1 MSDTQDQFARLEQ
14 AAAAGGTAAMLETL
28 AGSLAAR
35 KRWHSLFDAR
45 LLQARTALGL
55 PPVGDT
61 SSVPE
66 AIRLQLEDRSVAAC
80 REVGWP
86 LLAEGHVAAAW
97 MYLRAAAEP
106 ADVAA
111 RLAELAQRLVPTA
124 NEDDEETARRLQE
137 LVGITLWE
145 GVDPALGLSIVLQT
159 QGTCNSITAYEQA
172 VSRLPA
178 GRQAAAAAVLVD
190 HLSRDIAANLT
201 ADLERRGI
209 PRPASTGEPS
219 TGEPSIVAL
228 LEAAGGLT
236 NDPSVHVDVSHL
248 QSVLRIARVT
258 ADPTVV
264 RKAWELAC
272 YGCRLPA
279 EVVYPGEPPFEDV
292 AKASRLFFGSQ
303 LGHDVNE
310 AVSYFRTAA
319 ATAGD
324 HAGTLP
330 CDTLVLLLW
339 RLSRPAEALHA
350 ALQRPHDDGM
360 SGQLQI
366 PGLLPS
372 LVDLAAASGEWQL
385 LRRACRD
392 RGDEIT
398 FAAALAAEH
407 AAAGSPPP
415 RPQ

>member
-1 MSDTQDQFARLEQ
+1 V
-14 AAAAGGTAAMLETL
+14 GG
-28 AGSLAAR
+28 
-35 KRWHSLFDAR
+35 
-45 LLQARTALGL
+45 
-55 PPVGDT
+55 
-61 SSVPE
+61 
-66 AIRLQLEDRSVAAC
+66 
-80 REVGWP
+80 P

-97 MYLRAAAEP
+97 MYRRAAAEP

-178 GRQAAAAAVLVD
+178 GRQSAAAAVLVD
-190 HLSRDIAANLT
+190 HLYRDIAANLA

-209 PRPASTGEPS
+209 PLPAS

-258 ADPTVV
+258 ADSTVV

-292 AKASRLFFGSQ
+292 AQASRLFFGSQ

-407 AAAGSPPP
+407 AGAGSPPP

>member
-1 MSDTQDQFARLEQ
+1 MSDTQDQFTRLEE

-28 AGSLAAR
+28 TASLAER
-35 KRWHSLFDAR
+35 RRWHSLFDAR

-61 SSVPE
+61 SLIPE
-66 AIRLQLEDRSVAAC
+66 AVRQQLEDHSVAAC

-86 LLAEGHVAAAW
+86 LLDEGHVAAAW

-106 ADVAA
+106 ADVAT
-111 RLAELAQRLVPTA
+111 RLAALAERLVPTA
-124 NEDDEETARRLQE
+124 DEDDEETARRLQE
-137 LVGITLWE
+137 LVGIALWE
-145 GVDPALGLSIVLQT
+145 GVDPALGLSIVLRT

-190 HLSRDIAANLT
+190 HLHRDIAANLA

-209 PRPASTGEPS
+209 PLPPAAEAA
-219 TGEPSIVAL
+219 SIVAL
-228 LEAAGGLT
+228 LAAAGGLVD
-236 NDPSVHVDVSHL
+236 DPSVNVDVSHL

-258 ADPTVV
+258 ADPAVV
-264 RKAWELAC
+264 RQAWELAC

-292 AKASRLFFGSQ
+292 AMASRLFFGSQ
-303 LGHDVNE
+303 LGHDVND
-310 AVSYFRTAA
+310 AVTYFRKAA
-319 ATAGD
+319 AAAGD

-350 ALQRPHDDGM
+350 ALGRPHDDGM

-398 FAAALAAEH
+398 FAAAVAAEQ
-407 AAAGSPPP
+407 AAQGSPPP
-415 RPQ
+415 VPR

>member
-1 MSDTQDQFARLEQ
+1 MSDIQDDFSKLEQ
-14 AAAAGGTAAMLETL
+14 AAAAGGTTAMLDAL

-35 KRWHSLFDAR
+35 RRWHSLFDAR
-45 LLQARTALGL
+45 LLQARIALGL

-61 SSVPE
+61 ATIPE
-66 AIRLQLEDRSVAAC
+66 ATRQQLEERSVAAC

-86 LLAEGHVAAAW
+86 LLEEGHVAAAW

-111 RLAELAQRLVPTA
+111 RLGDLAKRLVPA
-124 NEDDEETARRLQE
+124 ADEDDEETARRLQE

-145 GVDPALGLSIVLQT
+145 GVDPALGLKIVLET

-178 GRQAAAAAVLVD
+178 ARQAGAAAVLVD
-190 HLSRDIAANLT
+190 HLHRDIAANLA

-209 PRPASTGEPS
+209 ALPAAA
-219 TGEPSIVAL
+219 EPSIVAL
-228 LEAAGGLT
+228 LKAAGGLAD
-236 NDPSVHVDVSHL
+236 DPSVHVDVSHL
-248 QSVLRIARVT
+248 QSVLRIARVS
-258 ADPTVV
+258 ADPAVV

-303 LGHDVNE
+303 LGHDVDE
-310 AVSYFRTAA
+310 SVAFFRRAA
-319 ATAGD
+319 AAAGD

-330 CDTLVLLLW
+330 CDTLVLLLS

-350 ALQRPHDDGM
+350 ALQRPQDDGL

-385 LRRACRD
+385 LRRACRE

-398 FAAALAAEH
+398 FAAALAAER
-407 AAAGSPPP
+407 GGGRSTPPGP
-415 RPQ
+415 R

>member
-1 MSDTQDQFARLEQ
+1 VP
-14 AAAAGGTAAMLETL
+14 AA
-28 AGSLAAR
+28 
-35 KRWHSLFDAR
+35 D
-45 LLQARTALGL
+45 
-55 PPVGDT
+55 
-61 SSVPE
+61 
-66 AIRLQLEDRSVAAC
+66 
-80 REVGWP
+80 
-86 LLAEGHVAAAW
+86 
-97 MYLRAAAEP
+97 
-106 ADVAA
+106 
-111 RLAELAQRLVPTA
+111 
-124 NEDDEETARRLQE
+124 EDDEDTARRLQE

-145 GVDPALGLSIVLQT
+145 GVDPALGLKIVLET

-178 GRQAAAAAVLVD
+178 ARQAGAAAVLVD
-190 HLSRDIAANLT
+190 HLHRDIAANLA

-209 PRPASTGEPS
+209 ALPAAA
-219 TGEPSIVAL
+219 EPSIVAL
-228 LEAAGGLT
+228 LEAAGGLAD
-236 NDPSVHVDVSHL
+236 DPSVHVDVSHL
-248 QSVLRIARVT
+248 QSVLRIARVSV
-258 ADPTVV
+258 DPAVV

-303 LGHDVNE
+303 LGHDVDE
-310 AVSYFRTAA
+310 AVAFFRRAA
-319 ATAGD
+319 AAAGD

-330 CDTLVLLLW
+330 CDTLVLLLS

-350 ALQRPHDDGM
+350 ALQRPQDDGL

-385 LRRACRD
+385 LRRACRE

-398 FAAALAAEH
+398 FAAALAAERS
-407 AAAGSPPP
+407 GGRSTPPSP
-415 RPQ
+415 R

>member
-1 MSDTQDQFARLEQ
+1 MSDTQDHFTQLEQ
-14 AAAAGGTAAMLETL
+14 AAATGGTAAMLEALTR
-28 AGSLAAR
+28 SLATR
-35 KRWHSLFDAR
+35 RRWHSLFDAR

-55 PPVGDT
+55 PPVGDM

-66 AIRLQLEDRSVAAC
+66 AVRQQLEDRSVAAC

-86 LLAEGHVAAAW
+86 LLDEGHVAAAW

-111 RLAELAQRLVPTA
+111 RLAELAQRIVPTA
-124 NEDDEETARRLQE
+124 DEDDEETARRLQE

-190 HLSRDIAANLT
+190 HLSRDIATNLA
-201 ADLERRGI
+201 ADLERRGTAL
-209 PRPASTGEPS
+209 PAG
-219 TGEPSIVAL
+219 GQASIVAL
-228 LEAAGGLT
+228 LEAAGGLE

-258 ADPTVV
+258 ADPAVV
-264 RKAWELAC
+264 QKAWELAC

-310 AVSYFRTAA
+310 AITYFRKAA
-319 ATAGD
+319 VAAGD

-350 ALQRPHDDGM
+350 ALGRPHDDGM

-372 LVDLAAASGEWQL
+372 LVELAAASGEWHL
-385 LRRACRD
+385 LRRACRE

-398 FAAALAAEH
+398 FAAAVVAELAAK
-407 AAAGSPPP
+407 GSPPP
-415 RPQ
+415 VSR